1 MPKEEIKL
9 TEEEITKITD
19 IRKNYFNIQSA
30 LGQVELTKINL
41 GEQLR
46 TMDNQHGSIT
56 EEYAKTQSGERELVK
71 GLQDKYGVG
80 SLNLESG
87 TFVPAPEQPKPT
99 ETSK

>member
-1 MPKEEIKL
+1 
-9 TEEEITKITD
+9 
-19 IRKNYFNIQSA
+19 
-30 LGQVELTKINL
+30 
-41 GEQLR
+41 
-46 TMDNQHGSIT
+46 MDNQHGSIT